1 MSDTNQGEDRP
12 ATARGHGGDLTRGPI
27 VRTLLMFSIPTMIAN
42 LLQTL
47 GGTINTIWVGQL
59 IGGGAVAAT
68 ANANLVVFLFI
79 AAVFGCG
86 MAATVRIGHR
96 FGARDIDGA
105 RRSFGSGTGFCALAA
120 TVAAALCFAFGDPML
135 RLLGTP
141 AAIHDNALT
150 YLRFVLLSLPFGA
163 AAMVISM
170 GLRGAGD
177 SKTPLYAMILSTV
190 VGTVLNPLMILGWG
204 PVPALGIAGSAIANT
219 IGSFTGV
226 AAMVGWIYWRDLPLR
241 LKGRE
246 LAYLIPNGA
255 ELSYIVS
262 KGLPMGAQTMI
273 TSAAGIVMFGMVNRE
288 GLTASAAYAAVLQ
301 IWNYIQM
308 PAFSI
313 GTGVSAMVAQS
324 IGAGD
329 HDRVGAVTRAGVMTN
344 FVVTG
349 GLTLLIL
356 AFDAPLLGL
365 FLGHGSAAV
374 ALAEHVQLI
383 GTWTFIITGVVMVLN
398 GTMRSYGVVVS
409 QLIIMVIAMYP
420 ARLGFYWLAYPWLG
434 IEAVW
439 WSYPVGSFALLALT
453 GITYRYGPW
462 RKAQAS
468 APAHGAMAAAQ

>member
-1 MSDTNQGEDRP
+1 MRDANQGEDRSG
-12 ATARGHGGDLTRGPI
+12 TARPREGDLTQGPI
-27 VRTLLMFSIPTMIAN
+27 VGTLLRFSIPTMIAN

-86 MAATVRIGHR
+86 MAATVRIGQR

-105 RRSFGSGTGFCALAA
+105 RRSFGSGTGFCTLAA
-120 TVAAALCFAFGDPML
+120 TAAATLCFIFGDQML
-135 RLLGTP
+135 KVLGTP
-141 AAIHDNALT
+141 QAIHDDALI
-150 YLRFVLLSLPFGA
+150 YLHIVLISLPFGA
-163 AAMVISM
+163 ASMVVSM

-177 SKTPLYAMILSTV
+177 AKTPLYAMILSTV
-190 VGTVLNPLMILGWG
+190 VGMILNPWFILGWG
-204 PVPALGIAGSAIANT
+204 PIPAMGIGGSALANA
-219 IGSFTGV
+219 IGAFTGV
-226 AAMVGWIYWRDLPLR
+226 VVMVSWIYWRDLPLR

-246 LAYLIPNGA
+246 LLYLIPDRA
-255 ELSYIVS
+255 ELSYIVA

-273 TSAAGIVMFGMVNRE
+273 TSAAGILMFGMVNRE
-288 GLTASAAYAAVLQ
+288 GLTAAAAYAAVLQ

-324 IGAGD
+324 MGAGD
-329 HDRVGAVTRAGVMTN
+329 HARVGEVTRAGVMTN
-344 FVVTG
+344 IFVTG
-349 GLTLLIL
+349 GLAMVILL
-356 AFDAPLLGL
+356 FDAPLLGL
-365 FLGHGSAAV
+365 FLGHGSPAV

-383 GTWTFIITGVVMVLN
+383 GTWTFVLTGIVMVLN
-398 GTMRSYGVVVS
+398 GTMRSYGVVVT
-409 QLIIMVIAMYP
+409 QLIVMVIAMYP

-439 WSYPVGSFALLALT
+439 WSYPVGSIMLLVLT
-453 GITYRYGPW
+453 LLSYNFGGW
-462 RKAQAS
+462 RKKQAQFQ
-468 APAHGAMAAAQ
+468 PALAA